1 MSSKRST
8 TDILP
13 VDDIIRR
20 RLDDVIILN
29 YGIEIECV
37 FDIINELSVYISF
50 INIFLSED
58 KERNSRNLT
67 MYKDSFNLMLSKLIA
82 FIRECGIESIQVLY
96 ENDIYKSLN
105 AIYENDKNFYEF
117 FKKNYDDISKYISS
131 TISERTRT
139 RANAKLKQE
148 YEKILLFIRNF
159 TDFIKNI
166 IDLIVKYINVSPTFN
181 PDLKKPIDTIIELVV
196 IGGDFFNDFNNRF
209 KLNLNENL
217 KIFNENDMETMEEFY
232 DISRHNRDRLYLYL
246 TQDCSVI
253 CTYSDL
259 YKNIITSKL
268 EKYNF
273 EKYKFLLNECEFIT
287 QVFKTPDDIETKL
300 DIFFK
305 NTTVERTILNCE
317 KTSNHFHISFNKRI
331 DGIIKPNIKIIIA
344 LLCIC
349 HYFQDKI
356 YSLFLKTRNN
366 NFFCA
371 KLNYKSHDISIEC
384 KDEYTTDEYDNC
396 IKKLFDIFYISS
408 DDNKIKLNKYYW
420 LNIVNLYN
428 IKNNRPPT
436 VEFRIKHGSTDT
448 KEMANVCILYKNII
462 DYAIELSLTITNG
475 SNNIKQIYDSICQY
489 IIGNGGFDAIYNSKI
504 LGSVKD
510 YFTNPQSPYV
520 IGLQKL
526 NESIFSSTEIQE
538 VVEGG
543 AGATIRQKIK
553 IPSQLTY
560 PLKKKSP
567 IKKSQKYDTGNAFLD
582 DKLTFLDDKMIYK
595 INSFGTQFI
604 GYGLSDDIINGLSLY
619 LNINNSN
626 PIFSDEEKFNKFL
639 KNHAL
644 SFQE

>member
-317 KTSNHFHISFNKRI
+317 KT
-331 DGIIKPNIKIIIA
+331 
-344 LLCIC
+344 
-349 HYFQDKI
+349 
-356 YSLFLKTRNN
+356 
-366 NFFCA
+366 
-371 KLNYKSHDISIEC
+371 
-384 KDEYTTDEYDNC
+384 
-396 IKKLFDIFYISS
+396 
-408 DDNKIKLNKYYW
+408 
-420 LNIVNLYN
+420 
-428 IKNNRPPT
+428 
-436 VEFRIKHGSTDT
+436 
-448 KEMANVCILYKNII
+448 
-462 DYAIELSLTITNG
+462 
-475 SNNIKQIYDSICQY
+475 
-489 IIGNGGFDAIYNSKI
+489 
-504 LGSVKD
+504 
-510 YFTNPQSPYV
+510 
-520 IGLQKL
+520 
-526 NESIFSSTEIQE
+526 
-538 VVEGG
+538 
-543 AGATIRQKIK
+543 
-553 IPSQLTY
+553 
-560 PLKKKSP
+560 
-567 IKKSQKYDTGNAFLD
+567 
-582 DKLTFLDDKMIYK
+582 
-595 INSFGTQFI
+595 
-604 GYGLSDDIINGLSLY
+604 
-619 LNINNSN
+619 
-626 PIFSDEEKFNKFL
+626 
-639 KNHAL
+639 
-644 SFQE
+644 